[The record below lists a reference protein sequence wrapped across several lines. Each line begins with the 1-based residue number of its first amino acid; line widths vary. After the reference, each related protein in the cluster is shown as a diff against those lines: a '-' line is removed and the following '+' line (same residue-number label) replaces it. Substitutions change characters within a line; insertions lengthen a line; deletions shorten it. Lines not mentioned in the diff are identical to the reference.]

1 MACDF
6 DKKTIEDF
14 IKIIRD
20 IVIDTVNNMNSNT
33 EHYYNGV
40 VTDVSDDGSL
50 ASVNIGDIELENIP
64 NKSGEILSTETT
76 DSHASFVR
84 VYTTTNTM
92 TDAYIGRK
100 LD

>member
-1 MACDF
+1 MECSF
-6 DKKTIEDF
+6 DKKNIEDF

-20 IVIDTVNNMNSNT
+20 IVIDTVNNMGSNT
-33 EHYYNGV
+33 ERYYNGV
-40 VTDVSDDGSL
+40 VTSINEDGSL
-50 ASVNIGDIELENIP
+50 ATVNIGDIVLENIP
-64 NKSGEILSTETT
+64 NKSGETLFVKTA